1 MTNCAAVSRANTANR
16 SWSSRTS
23 TVIQRRY
30 ARRIRCAENAAA
42 RSRPSVS
49 EGETYSL
56 GMDVHLLW
64 HVRHAKNLDGSD
76 VHHRDSSGDGLIDGD
91 FDDVKIVGV
100 YSFRAVPRQMPST
113 EPGLDLGLPMNRT
126 ASSTATRLTRP
137 TGLMAPSPLRAAA
150 AHRAG
155 GRRHAPQRGRGT
167 SGAVTLPST
176 RGRHATGAQNRSP
189 RLGGRALPV
198 GNLRQN
204 RLPRASRPEL
214 RTPVRR

>member
-1 MTNCAAVSRANTANR
+1 M
-16 SWSSRTS
+16 
-23 TVIQRRY
+23 QRRY

-100 YSFRAVPRQMPST
+100 YSSELCHGRCHRPNQDST
-113 EPGLDLGLPMNRT
+113 WVCR
-126 ASSTATRLTRP
+126 
-137 TGLMAPSPLRAAA
+137 
-150 AHRAG
+150 
-155 GRRHAPQRGRGT
+155 
-167 SGAVTLPST
+167 
-176 RGRHATGAQNRSP
+176 
-189 RLGGRALPV
+189 
-198 GNLRQN
+198 
-204 RLPRASRPEL
+204 
-214 RTPVRR
+214 